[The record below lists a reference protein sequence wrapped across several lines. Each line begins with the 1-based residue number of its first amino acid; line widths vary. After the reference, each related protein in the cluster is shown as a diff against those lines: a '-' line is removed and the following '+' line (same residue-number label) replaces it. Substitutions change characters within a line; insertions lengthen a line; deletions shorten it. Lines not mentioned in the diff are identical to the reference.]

1 MMILICLAGI
11 LIGAFCG
18 LVPGMHINTLL
29 PLMIF
34 LGNSLKLSSYELCVL
49 LVSTAVTEIFV
60 NFISSIFIGAP
71 EEGTSLSVLPGH
83 RLLLEGRG
91 YEAIKLT
98 VIGGIF
104 GLILT
109 LSLIFSISQ
118 AFKVLYKVSRPFIH
132 LVIIFFVIFM
142 LASERNVR
150 KILAATLIFF
160 LSGLLGLICLYS
172 SINQQNILFPILTGF
187 FGLPT
192 LLISVSECVRIPP
205 QDYKGEIK
213 ISKKE
218 IIKSVFLGSIS
229 GLIVGFLP
237 AIGISEAATF
247 VSLLSGLKDARNF
260 LITISGIN
268 IGNEVFS
275 LMSLFLVGNP
285 RSGVSVAIQRI
296 LGRISLTE
304 TFLLIGAICFSS
316 GIAALLTLFLGKK
329 IPKYLERINY
339 KLLCSLT
346 IIFIIL
352 AIFLLTG
359 PLGLLIV
366 FTSTSIGLLCNYL
379 KVKRSHCMGCLIL
392 PSILFFSGLVQEA
405 IIFLKI

>member
-29 PLMIF
+29 PLMTF

-150 KILAATLIFF
+150 KILAAALIFF

-296 LGRISLTE
+296 LGRISLAE

-359 PLGLLIV
+359 PLGLLIA
-366 FTSTSIGLLCNYL
+366 FTSTSIGLFCNYL